1 MILFKSSSDD
11 FFSIVGDKM
20 ILIMPDNINQI
31 KDNIK
36 YYDGVILSIDKY
48 SVNSRYTLSI
58 DEIKDIIK
66 IIPDKEV
73 FISINKNI
81 ENNEL
86 DEVESILV
94 SLNELN
100 IKGVLYGDV
109 ALVTYKDKLNYD
121 LVWAQEHLVT
131 NYETINYW
139 CDLGIKYAYLSSDLN
154 INEISIIARNAKSK
168 LMVNLFGYN
177 SMFVSKRHIVKNY
190 LKNFNIKD
198 NSKIHYMK
206 KEGKIYPIVDA
217 NYTYVFAN
225 NIFNGIKE
233 YYNMDVDYYVVNG
246 FLIDN
251 EKLTKVLS
259 IIGNITKENVE
270 DYALQVMDSFANID
284 TGFLYKDVVSKVK
297 K

>member
-1 MILFKSSSDD
+1 MIL
-11 FFSIVGDKM
+11 
-20 ILIMPDNINQI
+20 LMPDNVDQI
-31 KDNIK
+31 KDNTK
-36 YYDGVILSIDKY
+36 YYDGVILSIDNF

-58 DEIKDIIK
+58 NEIKDIIK
-66 IIPDKEV
+66 IIPNKEV

-86 DEVESILV
+86 DELESILL

-100 IKGVLYGDV
+100 IKGVLYSDV

-139 CDLGIKYAYLSSDLN
+139 HDFGVNYAYLSSDLN
-154 INEISIIARNAKSK
+154 INEINIITKNTDVK
-168 LMVNLFGYN
+168 LMANIFGYQ

-190 LKNFNIKD
+190 LNNFNIKD
-198 NSKIHYMK
+198 NSKIHYMQ
-206 KEGKIYPIVDA
+206 KEGKTYPIVDA

-233 YYNMDVDYYVVNG
+233 YYNMNVDYYVVNG

-270 DYALQVMDSFANID
+270 DSSLQVMDIFTNID

-297 K
+297 KWV

>member
-1 MILFKSSSDD
+1 
-11 FFSIVGDKM
+11 M

-31 KDNIK
+31 EDNSK
-36 YYDGVILSIDKY
+36 YYDGVILSIDKF

-58 DEIKDIIK
+58 NEIKEIIK

-86 DEVESILV
+86 DELESILLG
-94 SLNELN
+94 LNDLN
-100 IKGVLYGDV
+100 IKGVLYSDV

-139 CDLGIKYAYLSSDLN
+139 HDFGVNYAYLSSDLN
-154 INEISIIARNAKSK
+154 INEISIITKNTDVK
-168 LMVNLFGYN
+168 LMANIFGYQ

-190 LKNFNIKD
+190 LNNFSIKD
-198 NSKIHYMK
+198 NSKIYYMK
-206 KEGKIYPIVDA
+206 KEGKTYPIVDSD
-217 NYTYVFAN
+217 YTYVFAN

-233 YYNMDVDYYVVNG
+233 YYNMDVEYYVVNG

-251 EKLTKVLS
+251 EKLTKVLT
-259 IIGNITKENVE
+259 IISNITKENVE
-270 DYALQVMDSFANID
+270 DSALQVMDIFTNID

>member
-1 MILFKSSSDD
+1 MIL
-11 FFSIVGDKM
+11 
-20 ILIMPDNINQI
+20 LMPDNVDQI
-31 KDNIK
+31 KDNTK

-48 SVNSRYTLSI
+48 SVNARYTLSI
-58 DEIKDIIK
+58 NEIKDIIK
-66 IIPDKEV
+66 IIPNKEV

-86 DEVESILV
+86 DELENILL

-100 IKGVLYGDV
+100 IKGVLYSDV

-139 CDLGIKYAYLSSDLN
+139 HDLGVNYAYLSSDLN
-154 INEISIIARNAKSK
+154 INEINIITKNTDVK
-168 LMVNLFGYN
+168 LMANIFGYQ

-190 LKNFNIKD
+190 LNNFNIKD
-198 NSKIHYMK
+198 NSKIHFMK
-206 KEGKIYPIVDA
+206 KEGKTYPIVDA

-233 YYNMDVDYYVVNG
+233 YYNMNVDYYVVNG

-270 DYALQVMDSFANID
+270 DSSLQVMDIFTNID

>member
-1 MILFKSSSDD
+1 MTFL
-11 FFSIVGDKM
+11 VYGGGKM

-31 KDNIK
+31 TDNTK

-81 ENNEL
+81 ENSEL
-86 DEVESILV
+86 GELETILL
-94 SLNELN
+94 SLNDLD
-100 IKGVLYGDV
+100 IKGVLYSDV

-154 INEISIIARNAKSK
+154 INEISIITRNAKSK

>member
-1 MILFKSSSDD
+1 M
-11 FFSIVGDKM
+11 
-20 ILIMPDNINQI
+20 
-31 KDNIK
+31 
-36 YYDGVILSIDKY
+36 
-48 SVNSRYTLSI
+48 
-58 DEIKDIIK
+58 
-66 IIPDKEV
+66 
-73 FISINKNI
+73 
-81 ENNEL
+81 
-86 DEVESILV
+86 
-94 SLNELN
+94 
-100 IKGVLYGDV
+100 
-109 ALVTYKDKLNYD
+109 
-121 LVWAQEHLVT
+121 VT

-139 CDLGIKYAYLSSDLN
+139 YSKGVNYAYLSSDLN

-217 NYTYVFAN
+217 NYTYVFSN

-270 DYALQVMDSFANID
+270 ECALQIMDSFANID

>member
-1 MILFKSSSDD
+1 
-11 FFSIVGDKM
+11 
-20 ILIMPDNINQI
+20 MPDNINQI
-31 KDNIK
+31 KDNTK
-36 YYDGVILSIDKY
+36 YYDGVILSIDKF

-58 DEIKDIIK
+58 NEIKDIIK
-66 IIPDKEV
+66 IIPDKEI

-86 DEVESILV
+86 DELENILF

-100 IKGVLYGDV
+100 IKGVLYSDV

-139 CDLGIKYAYLSSDLN
+139 HDFGVNYAYLSSDLN
-154 INEISIIARNAKSK
+154 INEISIITKNTDVK
-168 LMVNLFGYN
+168 LMTNIFGYS

-190 LKNFNIKD
+190 LNNFNIKD

-206 KEGKIYPIVDA
+206 KEGKTYPIIDS

-251 EKLTKVLS
+251 EDFSTVLS

-270 DYALQVMDSFANID
+270 DSSLQVMDIFTNID

>member
-1 MILFKSSSDD
+1 
-11 FFSIVGDKM
+11 
-20 ILIMPDNINQI
+20 MPDNINQI
-31 KDNIK
+31 KDNTK
-36 YYDGVILSIDKY
+36 YYDGVILSVDRF

-66 IIPDKEV
+66 IIPDKEI

-81 ENNEL
+81 ENSEL
-86 DEVESILV
+86 DELESILL
-94 SLNELN
+94 SLNDLN
-100 IKGVLYGDV
+100 IKGILYSDV
-109 ALVTYKDKLNYD
+109 ALVNYKDKLNYD

-139 CDLGIKYAYLSSDLN
+139 HERGINYAYLSSDLN
-154 INEISIIARNAKSK
+154 INEISTITKNSKVK
-168 LMVNLFGYN
+168 LMANLFGYS

-190 LKNFNIKD
+190 LKQFKLED
-198 NSKIHYMK
+198 NSNIYYMH
-206 KEGKIYPIVDA
+206 KEGKTYPIVDT

-233 YYNMDVDYYVVNG
+233 YYNMNVDYYVVNG

-251 EKLTKVLS
+251 EDFSTVLS

-270 DYALQVMDSFANID
+270 ESALQIMDSFENID

>member
-1 MILFKSSSDD
+1 MIL
-11 FFSIVGDKM
+11 
-20 ILIMPDNINQI
+20 LMPDNVDQI
-31 KDNIK
+31 KDNTK
-36 YYDGVILSIDKY
+36 YYDGVILSIDNF

-58 DEIKDIIK
+58 NEIKDIIK
-66 IIPDKEV
+66 IIPNKEV

-86 DEVESILV
+86 DELESILL

-100 IKGVLYGDV
+100 IKGVLYSDV

-139 CDLGIKYAYLSSDLN
+139 HDFGVNYAYLSSDLN
-154 INEISIIARNAKSK
+154 INEINIITKNTDVK
-168 LMVNLFGYN
+168 LMANIFGYQ

-190 LKNFNIKD
+190 LNNFNIKD
-198 NSKIHYMK
+198 NSKIHYMQ
-206 KEGKIYPIVDA
+206 KEGKTYPIVDA

-233 YYNMDVDYYVVNG
+233 YYNMNVDYYVVNG

-270 DYALQVMDSFANID
+270 DSSLQVMDIFTNID

>member
-1 MILFKSSSDD
+1 
-11 FFSIVGDKM
+11 M

-31 KDNIK
+31 KDNK
-36 YYDGVILSIDKY
+36 NLYDGVILSIDKY

-58 DEIKDIIK
+58 NEIKDIIK
-66 IIPDKEV
+66 IIPNKEV

-86 DEVESILV
+86 DELESILL

-100 IKGVLYGDV
+100 IKGVLYSDV

-139 CDLGIKYAYLSSDLN
+139 HDFGVNDAYLSSDLN
-154 INEISIIARNAKSK
+154 INEISIITKNTDVK
-168 LMVNLFGYN
+168 LMANIFGYQ

-190 LKNFNIKD
+190 LNNFNIKD
-198 NSKIHYMK
+198 NSKIHFMK
-206 KEGKIYPIVDA
+206 KEGKTYPIIDS

-270 DYALQVMDSFANID
+270 ECALQIMDSFENID

>member
-1 MILFKSSSDD
+1 MIL
-11 FFSIVGDKM
+11 
-20 ILIMPDNINQI
+20 LMPDNVDQI
-31 KDNIK
+31 KDNTK
-36 YYDGVILSIDKY
+36 YYDGVILSIDNF

-58 DEIKDIIK
+58 NEIKDIIK
-66 IIPDKEV
+66 IIPNKEV

-86 DEVESILV
+86 DELESILL

-100 IKGVLYGDV
+100 IKGVLYSDV

-139 CDLGIKYAYLSSDLN
+139 HDFGVNYAYLSSDLN
-154 INEISIIARNAKSK
+154 INEINIITKNTDVK
-168 LMVNLFGYN
+168 LMANIFGYQ

-190 LKNFNIKD
+190 LNNFNIKD
-198 NSKIHYMK
+198 NSKIHYMQ
-206 KEGKIYPIVDA
+206 KEGKTYPIIDS

-270 DYALQVMDSFANID
+270 DSSLQVMDIFTKID

>member
-1 MILFKSSSDD
+1 
-11 FFSIVGDKM
+11 M

-31 KDNIK
+31 KDNK
-36 YYDGVILSIDKY
+36 NLYDGVILSIDKY
-48 SVNSRYTLSI
+48 SVNSRYALSI
-58 DEIKDIIK
+58 NEIKDIIK
-66 IIPDKEV
+66 IIPNKEV

-86 DEVESILV
+86 DELESILL

-100 IKGVLYGDV
+100 IKGVLYSDV

-139 CDLGIKYAYLSSDLN
+139 HDFGVNYAYLSSDLN
-154 INEISIIARNAKSK
+154 INEISIITKNTDVK
-168 LMVNLFGYN
+168 LMANIFGYQ

-190 LKNFNIKD
+190 LNNFNIKD

-206 KEGKIYPIVDA
+206 KEGKTYPIIDS

-270 DYALQVMDSFANID
+270 DSSLQVMDIFTNID

>member
-1 MILFKSSSDD
+1 MTFL
-11 FFSIVGDKM
+11 VYGGGKM

-31 KDNIK
+31 TDNTK

-139 CDLGIKYAYLSSDLN
+139 HDRRIKYAYLSSDLN
-154 INEISIIARNAKSK
+154 INEISIITKNAKVK
-168 LMVNLFGYN
+168 LMSNLFGYQ

-190 LKNFNIKD
+190 LNNFKLED

-206 KEGKIYPIVDA
+206 KEGKTYPIVDT
-217 NYTYVFAN
+217 NYTYVFSN

-270 DYALQVMDSFANID
+270 ECALQIMDSFANID

>member
-1 MILFKSSSDD
+1 MTFL
-11 FFSIVGDKM
+11 VYGGGKM

-31 KDNIK
+31 TDNTK
-36 YYDGVILSIDKY
+36 YYDGVILSVDKY

-217 NYTYVFAN
+217 NYTYVFSN

-270 DYALQVMDSFANID
+270 ECALQIMDSFANID

>member
-1 MILFKSSSDD
+1 MIL
-11 FFSIVGDKM
+11 
-20 ILIMPDNINQI
+20 LMPDNVDQI
-31 KDNIK
+31 KDNTK
-36 YYDGVILSIDKY
+36 YYDGVILSIDNF

-58 DEIKDIIK
+58 NEIKDIIK
-66 IIPDKEV
+66 IIPNKEV

-86 DEVESILV
+86 DELESILL

-100 IKGVLYGDV
+100 IKGVLYSDV

-139 CDLGIKYAYLSSDLN
+139 HDLGVNYAYLSSDLN
-154 INEISIIARNAKSK
+154 INEINIITKNTDVK
-168 LMVNLFGYN
+168 LMANIFGYQ

-190 LKNFNIKD
+190 LNNFNIKD
-198 NSKIHYMK
+198 NSKIHYMQ
-206 KEGKIYPIVDA
+206 KEGKTYPIVDA

-233 YYNMDVDYYVVNG
+233 YYNMNVDYYVVNG

-270 DYALQVMDSFANID
+270 DSSLQVMDIFTNID

>member
-1 MILFKSSSDD
+1 
-11 FFSIVGDKM
+11 M

-31 KDNIK
+31 KDNK
-36 YYDGVILSIDKY
+36 NLYDGVILSIDKY

-58 DEIKDIIK
+58 NEIKDIIK
-66 IIPDKEV
+66 IIPNKEV

-86 DEVESILV
+86 DELESILL

-100 IKGVLYGDV
+100 IKGVLYSDV

-139 CDLGIKYAYLSSDLN
+139 HDFGVNYAYLSSDLN
-154 INEISIIARNAKSK
+154 INEINIITKNTDVK
-168 LMVNLFGYN
+168 LMANIFGYQ

-190 LKNFNIKD
+190 LNNFNIKD
-198 NSKIHYMK
+198 NSKIHYMQ
-206 KEGKIYPIVDA
+206 KEGKTYPIVDA

-233 YYNMDVDYYVVNG
+233 YYNMNVDYYVVNG

-270 DYALQVMDSFANID
+270 DSSLQVMDIFTNID

>member
-1 MILFKSSSDD
+1 
-11 FFSIVGDKM
+11 M

-31 KDNIK
+31 EDNSK
-36 YYDGVILSIDKY
+36 YYDGVILSIDKF

-58 DEIKDIIK
+58 NEIKEIIK

-86 DEVESILV
+86 DELESILLG
-94 SLNELN
+94 LNDLN
-100 IKGVLYGDV
+100 IKGVLYSDV

-139 CDLGIKYAYLSSDLN
+139 HDLGVNYAYLSSDLN
-154 INEISIIARNAKSK
+154 INEISIITKNTDVK
-168 LMVNLFGYN
+168 LMTNIFGYQ

-190 LKNFNIKD
+190 LNNFNIKD

-206 KEGKIYPIVDA
+206 KEGKTYPIIDS

-233 YYNMDVDYYVVNG
+233 YYNMDVEYYVVNG

-251 EKLTKVLS
+251 EKLAKVLT

-270 DYALQVMDSFANID
+270 DSSLQVMDIFTNID

>member
-1 MILFKSSSDD
+1 MTFL
-11 FFSIVGDKM
+11 VYGGGKM

-31 KDNIK
+31 TDNTK
-36 YYDGVILSIDKY
+36 YYDGVILSVDKY

-66 IIPDKEV
+66 IIPDKEI

-81 ENNEL
+81 ENSEL
-86 DEVESILV
+86 GELETILL
-94 SLNELN
+94 SLNDLD
-100 IKGVLYGDV
+100 IKGVLYSDV

-139 CDLGIKYAYLSSDLN
+139 HDRGINYAYLSSDLN
-154 INEISIIARNAKSK
+154 INEISTITKNSKVK
-168 LMVNLFGYN
+168 LMATLFGYN

-190 LKNFNIKD
+190 LNNFKLED

-206 KEGKIYPIVDA
+206 KEGKTYPIVDS
-217 NYTYVFAN
+217 NYTYVFGN

-233 YYNMDVDYYVVNG
+233 YYNMNVDYYVVNG

-270 DYALQVMDSFANID
+270 ECALQIMDSFANID

>member
-1 MILFKSSSDD
+1 
-11 FFSIVGDKM
+11 
-20 ILIMPDNINQI
+20 MPDNINQI

-36 YYDGVILSIDKY
+36 YYNGVILSIDKY

>member
-1 MILFKSSSDD
+1 MIFLLY
-11 FFSIVGDKM
+11 VGDKM

-31 KDNIK
+31 EDNSK
-36 YYDGVILSIDKY
+36 YYDGVILSIDKF

-58 DEIKDIIK
+58 NEIKEIIK

-86 DEVESILV
+86 DELESILLG
-94 SLNELN
+94 LNDLN
-100 IKGVLYGDV
+100 IKGVLYSDV

-139 CDLGIKYAYLSSDLN
+139 HDLGVNYAYLSSDLN
-154 INEISIIARNAKSK
+154 INEISIITKNTDVK
-168 LMVNLFGYN
+168 LMTNIFGYQ

-190 LKNFNIKD
+190 LNNFNIKD
-198 NSKIHYMK
+198 NSKIKKKK
-206 KEGKIYPIVDA
+206 KEGKTYPIIDS

-233 YYNMDVDYYVVNG
+233 YYNMDVEYYVVNG

-251 EKLTKVLS
+251 EKLAKVLT

-270 DYALQVMDSFANID
+270 DSSLQVMDIFTNID